1 MNFPKDVVLLRG
13 NHETRAMTEHFTFRE
28 EVLQKYKDQE
38 IYNLFLE
45 SFEAMPIAAIVNKD
59 YLCVHGGIS
68 PEMASVDEI
77 NKKVERFKE
86 PSL

>member
-1 MNFPKDVVLLRG
+1 LNFPKDVVMLRG
-13 NHETRAMTEHFTFRE
+13 NHETRAMTEHFTFKE

-68 PEMASVDEI
+68 PDMITVEEI

>member
-1 MNFPKDVVLLRG
+1 
-13 NHETRAMTEHFTFRE
+13 MTEHFTFRE

>member
-1 MNFPKDVVLLRG
+1 MLRG
-13 NHETRAMTEHFTFRE
+13 NHETRAMTEHFTFKE
-28 EVLQKYKDQE
+28 EVLQKYKDYD

-68 PEMASVDEI
+68 PDMVTVDEI
-77 NKKVERFKE
+77 NRKVERFKE
-86 PSL
+86 PAL

>member
-1 MNFPKDVVLLRG
+1 
-13 NHETRAMTEHFTFRE
+13 MTEHFTFRE

-45 SFEAMPIAAIVNKD
+45 SFEAMPIAALVNKD

>member
-1 MNFPKDVVLLRG
+1 LNFPKDVVLLRG

>member
-1 MNFPKDVVLLRG
+1 
-13 NHETRAMTEHFTFRE
+13 MTEHFTFKE

-45 SFEAMPIAAIVNKD
+45 SFESMPIAAIVNKD

-68 PEMASVDEI
+68 PDMVTVEEI

>member
-1 MNFPKDVVLLRG
+1 
-13 NHETRAMTEHFTFRE
+13 MTEHFTFKE

-45 SFEAMPIAAIVNKD
+45 SFESMPIAAIVNKD

-68 PEMASVDEI
+68 PEMVTVEEI

>member
-1 MNFPKDVVLLRG
+1 
-13 NHETRAMTEHFTFRE
+13 MTEHFTFKE

-68 PEMASVDEI
+68 PDMVTVEEI